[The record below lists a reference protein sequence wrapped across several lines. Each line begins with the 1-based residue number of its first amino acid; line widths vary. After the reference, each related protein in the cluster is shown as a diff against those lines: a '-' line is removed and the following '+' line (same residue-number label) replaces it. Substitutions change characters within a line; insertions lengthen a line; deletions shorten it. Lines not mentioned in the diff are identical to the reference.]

1 MTILFHPCY
10 DTRCRLDSVR
20 CGQVLLDT
28 LTLGPLGLLQE
39 LELRLG
45 LTAATT
51 SNLLRTVDYVKLLRD
66 YFLAHPDSPFASS
79 FEADEYNVAAE
90 LLRWR
95 DLLRLAGWNASMRG
109 ISERIGLLADLE
121 AGFASPALGDRWQAV
136 MEELPNHDMSDWTL
150 DLHCPKRLLFPL
162 YGRLFER
169 LSESGAK
176 ILEPEDAPTCPGK
189 VCRIRVRDFTE
200 AFRGIPTLDPKRW
213 TLICN
218 RGKLLNNVL
227 RLNGCPTTESSIR
240 ENDSSVVQLF
250 EAGFSLFIHP
260 SEEVPEAVDI
270 YRLLNY
276 LQARPNPI
284 PARINLALQRLLTSE
299 AGIDPARWQA
309 TVDEALAAD
318 DEADEETRNRI
329 RRRLDMLLNPFFEA
343 VSPRA
348 IPLERLQTYA
358 RSLRG
363 WALQRSRLG
372 DEASGALPQLAE
384 MCDVMLAL
392 LETCSGDTIDGQLL
406 QGWISSIRIDA
417 SIRNTEAQVGSFDVV
432 EHPAALVD
440 PVDRAVWV
448 DCVGMPDLHY
458 DFEFLGPDERKGLER
473 QGVRV
478 WSRTEEMKVE
488 LELIRRGVGQV
499 RRELILITPESDRGA
514 RLEEH
519 PIVDDLR
526 GEELTPFPV
535 ETDTVPVELPPLCRK
550 VPEFRIAAGKIA
562 LRETESATSLE
573 LLIQRPFDYVMKYT
587 ARLRPGGVREL
598 DELNLIE
605 GRVAHRTLELIVRQT
620 EGNLNAMSGI
630 IARREDFDRYF
641 LKAIRECGLGL
652 LLARHAI
659 ERKALQEQLRNA
671 LSALM
676 QILLQYGLRV
686 EGVEQEASAPLLDA
700 GKPQFTVRV
709 DLLLRNRAGNPV
721 IFDLKWSRNEKRY
734 EAMIREGRDLQLRVY
749 DHAVSSSLGRPVA
762 ATGYFLLGRGQ
773 LLSADLPDLRGYV
786 KQVDAPRTTAEAM
799 ARIRA
804 GYECRYE
811 EFRDGIIEEGEGL
824 PVGRLPYA
832 RANDPE
838 RLWPLLTEK
847 NGESIIKQIDP
858 YDNAYRIFKG
868 TLK

>member
-10 DTRCRLDSVR
+10 DTRCRLDPAQR
-20 CGQVLLDT
+20 GPALLDT
-28 LTLGPLGLLQE
+28 LTLGPLGLLQQ

-66 YFLAHPDSPFASS
+66 YFPAHPDSPFAPS
-79 FEADEYNVAAE
+79 FKADEFNVAAE

-95 DLLRLAGWNASMRG
+95 DQLRLAGWKASMRG
-109 ISERIGLLADLE
+109 ISPRIDLLADLE
-121 AGFASPALGDRWQAV
+121 PSFARPALGDSWQAV
-136 MEELPNHDMSDWTL
+136 LEELPKHRLTDWTL
-150 DLHCPKRLLFPL
+150 ELHAPKQLLFPL
-162 YGRLFER
+162 YGRLIDR
-169 LSESGAK
+169 LGACGARIRESVQQATR
-176 ILEPEDAPTCPGK
+176 PEQ
-189 VCRIRVRDFTE
+189 VRRIRVRDFAE

-213 TLICN
+213 TLICSH
-218 RGKLLNNVL
+218 GKLLNNVL

-260 SEEVPEAVDI
+260 SKELPKAVDI
-270 YRLLNY
+270 YRLLSY

-299 AGIDPARWQA
+299 AGIDPECWQA
-309 TVDEALAAD
+309 TIDEAMAAD
-318 DEADEETRNRI
+318 DEADEEARNRI
-329 RRRLDMLLNPFFEA
+329 RRRLDTLLNPFFEA

-432 EHPAALVD
+432 EHPAAL
-440 PVDRAVWV
+440 
-448 DCVGMPDLHY
+448 
-458 DFEFLGPDERKGLER
+458 
-473 QGVRV
+473 
-478 WSRTEEMKVE
+478 KVE
-488 LELIRRGVGQV
+488 LELIRHGVGQV

-620 EGNLNAMSGI
+620 AGDRNAMAGI
-630 IARREDFDRYF
+630 LVRRKDFDRHF
-641 LKAIRECGLGL
+641 LEAVRQCGLGL

-659 ERKALQEQLRNA
+659 ERKTLQEQLRNA

-676 QILLQYGLRV
+676 QILPRYDLRI

-700 GKPQFTVRV
+700 GKPQLTVRV

-786 KQVDAPRTTAEAM
+786 KQVDAPRTTVEAM

-804 GYECRYE
+804 GYERRYE

-824 PVGRLPYA
+824 PVGQLPYA